1 MGWTYLIDTDADT
14 FVNVLNKLDE
24 TIAKGVDKSI
34 RQGASAIRKSATKRL
49 AADSPP
55 LSGWAAYSWIEQDR
69 SEGRNLQWGLG
80 AERGGMRGYSAE
92 SGKRSRRSGVYVSYG
107 VQVVQKSAQGAIYE
121 LMGGSS
127 KGYRGT
133 RLGGSQTMRANVN
146 NKRGAGPYPRILYP
160 AYYDGITDARNMI
173 EAIVAEAE
181 RKASRG

>member
-1 MGWTYLIDTDADT
+1 MSFKYLIDTDADN
-14 FVNVLNKLDE
+14 FVNVLNRLDA
-24 TIAKGVDKSI
+24 TISKGVNKAI
-34 RQGASAIRKSATKRL
+34 RQGASEIRKSATKR
-49 AADSPP
+49 AAAASPP

-69 SEGRNLQWGLG
+69 AEGRNLQWGLG
-80 AERGGMRGYSAE
+80 AEKGGMRGYTVE
-92 SGKRSRRSGVYVSYG
+92 SGRPSRNSGIYVSYG
-107 VQVVQKSAQGAIYE
+107 VQVVQKSAQGAIFE

-146 NKRGAGPYPRILYP
+146 RKRGAGPYPRILYP
-160 AYYDGITDARNMI
+160 AYYDGISDARNMI